1 MDKGSVEIMTANERL
16 VEILNEIDRELIHTK
31 KEHHN
36 GYRANCLLAKGVILP
51 PATLDEKI
59 KEAARLRYN
68 NGRTIEEIAE
78 IMDYNP
84 RTIRRYLKRFEE
96 VAKE

>member
-1 MDKGSVEIMTANERL
+1 MTANERL

-51 PATLDEKI
+51 PVTLDEKI

-68 NGRTIEEIAE
+68 NGRTVKEIAD
-78 IMDYNP
+78 ILHYSP
-84 RTIRRYLKRFEE
+84 RTILRFLKRFEE
-96 VAKE
+96 ET